1 MKNKNQWRVIFSIR
15 GIKPDVENEQII
27 FIKLWD
33 KDWNDFGFKTDCS
46 FEIIKDQNNKLEVS
60 GKIAF
65 LSMKSSS
72 YKHVLEIFE
81 KYSNPTEI
89 IQDENLENYYSILS
103 EISHYRE
110 IVEIFGI
117 NEASK
122 ILIAI
127 NDMAFAKA
135 KKSRSHWFKKAQA
148 EKAFTESLIRK
159 SEAFYSFSNSSFLL
173 NGIEKELF
181 DSVSSKIKLKFN
193 LEGFTNPH
201 ELDFSFDKNSF
212 IPKNISVIIG
222 KNGVGKSQ
230 SLSHLVKGAINN
242 DQSILSD
249 PDNGRPMI
257 SRILALATPGETSNT
272 FPTPRSN
279 KNIYYRRLSLARTSQ
294 GDNSATLPDL
304 VHQLARSNE
313 RIGKSKRWGI
323 FMLALKSV
331 LDPNSIAFKLTPYE
345 DDSYR
350 YQFGDSDYA
359 NLDDFVLGNEEKLL
373 ELRRRLILT
382 ESPKIYSN
390 GNFHPMSSGQI
401 SFFRFA
407 LHACL
412 YIENGTLVLIDEPET
427 HLHPNLISD
436 FFILLNDL
444 LAQTGSIAIIST
456 HSAYF
461 VRELPRDQVL
471 ILRTDSTDNGK
482 SVSCERPRLG
492 TFGSNVGSISHFV
505 FEDQFSTLLSR
516 LTRTKTLDKKTLENI
531 KNEISLEAYLK
542 FREKLEAKK

>member
-1 MKNKNQWRVIFSIR
+1 MINKNQWKIIFSIK
-15 GIKPDVENEQII
+15 GIKPEAVSERTII
-27 FIKLWD
+27 IKLWD

-46 FEIIKDQNNKLEVS
+46 IEIFKNPENNLEVS

-81 KYSNPTEI
+81 KYSDPNK
-89 IQDENLENYYSILS
+89 IQHNESLKDYYSILS

-110 IVEIFGI
+110 IVEKFGVT
-117 NEASK
+117 EASR
-122 ILIAI
+122 ILNSI
-127 NDMAFAKA
+127 NDMALAKA
-135 KKSRSHWFKKAQA
+135 KKSRSHWFKKAQQ
-148 EKAFTESLIRK
+148 EKAFTESLIRT

-173 NGIEKELF
+173 NGLEKELF
-181 DSVSSKIKLKFN
+181 DSVSSKLKLKFS

-201 ELDFSFDKNSF
+201 ELEFSFDKNSF

-230 SLSHLVKGAINN
+230 SLSHLVKGALNN
-242 DQSILSD
+242 DQAILSD
-249 PDNGRPMI
+249 PDNSRPMI

-272 FPTPRSN
+272 FPTPRN
-279 KNIYYRRLSLARTSQ
+279 TRNINYRRLSLARASR

-313 RIGKSKRWGI
+313 RIGKAKRWGI
-323 FMLALKSV
+323 FMIALKSV
-331 LDPNSIAFKLTPYE
+331 LDPSSIAFKLTPYE
-345 DDSYR
+345 GDSYK
-350 YQFGDSDYA
+350 YQFEDSDYA
-359 NLDDFVLGNEEKLL
+359 SLDDFVFGNEEKLL

-382 ESPKIYSN
+382 ESPRIHSN

-401 SFFRFA
+401 SFFRFV

-444 LAQTGSIAIIST
+444 LTQTGSIAIIST

-471 ILRTDSTDNGK
+471 ILRTVSTENGK
-482 SVSCERPRLG
+482 SISCERPRLG

-516 LTRTKTLDKKTLENI
+516 LTKTKTPDRRTLENI

-542 FREKLEAKK
+542 FREKLEAQK